1 MNVFLGEADPDNL
14 DDRSLDEILQSDDEN
29 KNNSSGGLFSKLTS
43 KLKNFI
49 GNKVLTKEARER
61 LLLSIRIEDLD
72 PIMKTFIDILMEKN
86 VAKEIAENLCASV
99 SKSLLKT
106 KTQSFTTITSTV
118 KEALKETISKIL
130 TPKQE
135 FDILK
140 QALASRKRGE
150 PFKIVFIGVNG

>member
-1 MNVFLGEADPDNL
+1 MSVFLGEADPDNL

-29 KNNSSGGLFSKLTS
+29 NKTSSGGLFSKLTS

-49 GNKVLTKEARER
+49 GNKVLTK
-61 LLLSIRIEDLD
+61 EDLD

-106 KTQSFTTITSTV
+106 KTQSFTTITTTV

-150 PFKIVFIGVNG
+150 PFKIVFIGVNGYFYLMLE